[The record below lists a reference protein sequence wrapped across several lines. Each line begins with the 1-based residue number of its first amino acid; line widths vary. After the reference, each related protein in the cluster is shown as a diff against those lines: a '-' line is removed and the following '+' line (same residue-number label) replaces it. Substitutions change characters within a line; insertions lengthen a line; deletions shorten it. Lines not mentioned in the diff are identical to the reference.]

1 MGQNARRGIKG
12 ARMTRSS
19 KPQKRVKPGTNDQGK
34 SVRLQMFVD
43 AYIANGSNATQAAI
57 SAGYSPKTATQQGS
71 RLLTDEKVRLMLSQ
85 RQAVLAQKFELTAE
99 NVLRSLSQAIH
110 FDPRKLYRENGSL
123 KDVTEL
129 DDDTAAAL
137 AGFEVTE
144 EFQGRG
150 EDRES
155 VGFTKKVKWLDKNT
169 AREQAMK
176 HLGLYE
182 RDNGQRSP
190 FAGMSRDMLKAV
202 AQRLQGG

>member
-1 MGQNARRGIKG
+1 MPKTAK
-12 ARMTRSS
+12 S
-19 KPQKRVKPGTNDQGK
+19 QKRVKPGTNDQGK

-43 AYIANGSNATQAAI
+43 AYIANGANATQAAI
-57 SAGYSPKTATQQGS
+57 AAGYSPKTAAQQGS
-71 RLLTDEKVRLMLSQ
+71 RLLKDVQVMSMLSQ
-85 RQAVLAQKFELTAE
+85 RQAQLAQKFELTAE

-110 FDPRKLYRENGSL
+110 FDPRKLYAEDGSL
-123 KDVTEL
+123 KAITDL

-137 AGFEVTE
+137 AGLEVTE

-150 EDRES
+150 DDRES

-182 RDNGQRSP
+182 KDNGQRSP

-202 AQRLQGG
+202 AVRLQGG